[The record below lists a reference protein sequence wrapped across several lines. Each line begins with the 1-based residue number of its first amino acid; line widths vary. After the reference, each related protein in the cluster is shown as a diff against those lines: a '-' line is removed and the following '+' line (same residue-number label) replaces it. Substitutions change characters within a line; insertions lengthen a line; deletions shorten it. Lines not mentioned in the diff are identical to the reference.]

1 MIRPTLIEL
10 IYYSLIVSLNK
21 CNGSCNG
28 NFDLYTK
35 MRVLSKKKKDVN
47 VKVFKIITRINEA
60 KMLVRHISVN
70 HKCELDSTKCN

>member
-1 MIRPTLIEL
+1 MIRTTLIEL

-35 MRVLSKKKKDVN
+35 MRVLSKKKK
-47 VKVFKIITRINEA
+47 R
-60 KMLVRHISVN
+60 R
-70 HKCELDSTKCN
+70 KC